1 VFQNRTR
8 MIEIVIWVLIFTGS
22 FLLIYFSADFF
33 IDNLKELGVKHN
45 FSPFILGLLILG
57 IDPEESIASIVASIN
72 RLPYIALGNVIGNSI
87 LSLTI
92 CFALPAF
99 FHKINLKSVKNSYFV
114 IIFMSLLSILF
125 AIFLGNLLIIFGLIS
140 IFLYLIYIIISSKGI
155 LNEKEGKIIENKDQ
169 LKEGERQKNTLQL
182 VIYVFLSLVLIITG
196 GEFLILSAENLI
208 TITGISE
215 TFFGF
220 VIISF
225 LTNVEELT
233 LVFKSIKKNSLEIG
247 LGGMIGKIIWNLC
260 FTFGISA
267 IILVQYSTNLLLF
280 YNWALL
286 AGLILGYKILTKRK
300 YMYRVSASI
309 LLIFLAV
316 FLFINFLNI

>member
-1 VFQNRTR
+1 

-22 FLLIYFSADFF
+22 FLLIYFSADLF

-45 FSPFILGLLILG
+45 FSPFVLGLLILG

-87 LSLTI
+87 LSLTV

-99 FHKINLKSVKNSYFV
+99 FHKINLKSVKNNYFI

-125 AIFLGNLLIIFGLIS
+125 GIFFSAFLIIFGVVS
-140 IFLYLIYIIISSKGI
+140 IFLYLIYMKMS
-155 LNEKEGKIIENKDQ
+155 
-169 LKEGERQKNTLQL
+169 LKEIKNDEERKIGETLEIFERTKKQKTSLQL
-182 VIYVFLSLVLIITG
+182 VIFVFLSLILIITG
-196 GEFLILSAENLI
+196 GEFLIISAENLI

-215 TFFGF
+215 TFFGL

-233 LVFKSIKKNSLEIG
+233 LVFKSFKKKSLEIG

-267 IILVQYSTNLLLF
+267 IILVQYSINLLLF

-286 AGLILGYKILTKRK
+286 VGLIFGYKLLTKRK

-316 FLFINFLNI
+316 FLFINFLTI

>member
-1 VFQNRTR
+1 
-8 MIEIVIWVLIFTGS
+8 MIGLVIWILIFTGS

-33 IDNLKELGVKHN
+33 IDNLKELGLKHN

-57 IDPEESIASIVASIN
+57 IDPEESIASIVASVN

-87 LSLTI
+87 LSLTV

-99 FHKINLKSVKNSYFV
+99 FHKINLKSVKNNYFIV
-114 IIFMSLLSILF
+114 IFMSLLIILF
-125 AIFLGNLLIIFGLIS
+125 GIFFGNLLIIFGFIS
-140 IFLYLIYIIISSKGI
+140 IFLYLIYIRISFKEI
-155 LNEKEGKIIENKDQ
+155 LNDKEGKIIKNQ
-169 LKEGERQKNTLQL
+169 LKEEEKQKTTIQL
-182 VIYVFLSLVLIITG
+182 VIFIFLSLILIITG

-208 TITGISE
+208 IITGISE

-233 LVFKSIKKNSLEIG
+233 LVFKTIKKKSLEIG

-267 IILVQYSTNLLLF
+267 IVLVQYSTNLLFF

-286 AGLILGYKILTKRK
+286 VGLIFGYKILSKRK

-309 LLIFLAV
+309 LLIFLAI

>member
-1 VFQNRTR
+1 
-8 MIEIVIWVLIFTGS
+8 MIGLVIWILIFSGS

-33 IDNLKELGVKHN
+33 IDNLKELGLKHN

-87 LSLTI
+87 LSLTL

-99 FHKINLKSVKNSYFV
+99 FHKISLKSVKNNYFI
-114 IIFMSLLSILF
+114 IIFISMLSILF
-125 AIFLGNLLIIFGLIS
+125 GIFLGNLLIIFGLIS
-140 IFLYLIYIIISSKGI
+140 IFLYLIYIKISSKDI
-155 LNEKEGKIIENKDQ
+155 LNNKEGNIIEVQNQ
-169 LKEGERQKNTLQL
+169 LKAGEKKKSSIQL
-182 VIYVFLSLVLIITG
+182 VIYVFLSLFLIIIG
-196 GEFLILSAENLI
+196 GEFLVFSAENLI
-208 TITGISE
+208 EITGISE

-233 LVFKSIKKNSLEIG
+233 LVFKSIKKKSLEIG

-286 AGLILGYKILTKRK
+286 IGLIFGYKILSKTK
-300 YMYRVSASI
+300 YMYRMSASI
-309 LLIFLAV
+309 LMIFLAI
-316 FLFINFLNI
+316 FLVINFLNI

>member
-1 VFQNRTR
+1 
-8 MIEIVIWVLIFTGS
+8 MIEIVIWVLVFTGS
-22 FLLIYFSADFF
+22 FLLIYFSADLF

-45 FSPFILGLLILG
+45 FSPFVLGLLILG

-87 LSLTI
+87 LSLTV

-99 FHKINLKSVKNSYFV
+99 FHKINLKSVKNNYFI

-125 AIFLGNLLIIFGLIS
+125 GIFFSAFLIIFGVVS
-140 IFLYLIYIIISSKGI
+140 IFLYLIYMKMS
-155 LNEKEGKIIENKDQ
+155 
-169 LKEGERQKNTLQL
+169 LKEIKNDEERKIGETLEIFERTKKQKTSLQL
-182 VIYVFLSLVLIITG
+182 VIFVFLSLILIITG
-196 GEFLILSAENLI
+196 GEFLIISAENLI

-215 TFFGF
+215 TFFGL

-233 LVFKSIKKNSLEIG
+233 LVFKSIKKKSLDIG

-260 FTFGISA
+260 FTFGISG
-267 IILVQYSTNLLLF
+267 IILIHYNANTLLF
-280 YNWALL
+280 YNWILLVAL
-286 AGLILGYKILTKRK
+286 IFGYKILSKRK
-300 YMYRVSASI
+300 YMYRLSASI
-309 LLIFLAV
+309 LLSFLAV

>member
-1 VFQNRTR
+1 

-22 FLLIYFSADFF
+22 FLLIYFSADLF

-45 FSPFILGLLILG
+45 FSPFVLGLLILG

-87 LSLTI
+87 LSLTV

-99 FHKINLKSVKNSYFV
+99 FHKINLKSVKNNYFI

-125 AIFLGNLLIIFGLIS
+125 GIFFSAFLIIFGVVS
-140 IFLYLIYIIISSKGI
+140 IFLYLIYMKMS
-155 LNEKEGKIIENKDQ
+155 
-169 LKEGERQKNTLQL
+169 LKEIKNDEERKIGETLEIFERTKKQKTSLQL
-182 VIYVFLSLVLIITG
+182 VIFVFLSLILIITG
-196 GEFLILSAENLI
+196 GEFLIISAENLI

-215 TFFGF
+215 TFFGL

-233 LVFKSIKKNSLEIG
+233 LVFKSIKKKSLEIG

-267 IILVQYSTNLLLF
+267 IILVQYSINLLLF

-286 AGLILGYKILTKRK
+286 VGLIFGYKLLTKRK

-316 FLFINFLNI
+316 FLFINFLTI

>member
-1 VFQNRTR
+1 
-8 MIEIVIWVLIFTGS
+8 MIEIVIWILIFTGG

-33 IDNLKELGVKHN
+33 IDNLKEFGVKHE
-45 FSPFILGLLILG
+45 FSPFVLGLLILG
-57 IDPEESIASIVASIN
+57 IDPEESITSIVAAIN

-87 LSLTI
+87 LSLTV

-99 FHKINLKSVKNSYFV
+99 FHKINLKSVTNKYFI
-114 IIFMSLLSILF
+114 IIFLSLLSILLG
-125 AIFLGNLLIIFGLIS
+125 IFFSDLLIIFGVIS
-140 IFLYLIYIIISSKGI
+140 ILLYLIYIKLS
-155 LNEKEGKIIENKDQ
+155 
-169 LKEGERQKNTLQL
+169 LKEMRNGEKGNLRKKYDTFEETEKQKTSIQL
-182 VIYVFLSLVLIITG
+182 IIYIFLSLFLIIIG
-196 GEFLILSAENLI
+196 GELLIISAENLMELS
-208 TITGISE
+208 GISE
-215 TFFGF
+215 TFFGL

-233 LVFKSIKKNSLEIG
+233 LVFKSIKKKSLAIG

-267 IILVQYSTNLLLF
+267 IILVQYSINLLLF
-280 YNWALL
+280 YNWILL
-286 AGLILGYKILTKRK
+286 VGLIFSYKLISKRK

>member
-1 VFQNRTR
+1 
-8 MIEIVIWVLIFTGS
+8 MIGLVIWILIFTGS

-33 IDNLKELGVKHN
+33 IDNLKELGLKHN

-57 IDPEESIASIVASIN
+57 IDPEESIASIVASVN

-87 LSLTI
+87 LSLTV

-99 FHKINLKSVKNSYFV
+99 FHKINLKSVKNNYFIV
-114 IIFMSLLSILF
+114 IFMSLLIILF
-125 AIFLGNLLIIFGLIS
+125 GIFFGNLLIIFGFIS
-140 IFLYLIYIIISSKGI
+140 IFLYLIYIRISFKEI
-155 LNEKEGKIIENKDQ
+155 LNDKEGKIIKNQ
-169 LKEGERQKNTLQL
+169 LKEEEKQKTTIQL
-182 VIYVFLSLVLIITG
+182 VIFIFLSLILIITG

-208 TITGISE
+208 IITGISE

-233 LVFKSIKKNSLEIG
+233 LVFKTIKKKSLEIG

-267 IILVQYSTNLLLF
+267 IVLVQYSTNLLFF

-286 AGLILGYKILTKRK
+286 VGLIFGYKILSKRK
-300 YMYRVSASI
+300 YMYRVSALI
-309 LLIFLAV
+309 LMIFLAV